1 MKIKIGDYVR
11 VKKGIK
17 EIDFGNFVIGGYQGI
32 VFSVE
37 EYPDETIVGIKW
49 DEETLSKMPRKMINR
64 CLKDN
69 FEKDKMYL
77 LVDEVE
83 VIPSG
88 AL

>member
-17 EIDFGNFVIGGYQGI
+17 EIDFGSFVIGGFQGTI
-32 VFSVE
+32 FSVE

-49 DEETLSKMPRKMINR
+49 DEETLSKMPRKMLNR

-69 FEKDKMYL
+69 FEHDKMYL
-77 LVDEVE
+77 SLDEVE
-83 VIPSG
+83 IVPQGS
-88 AL
+88 

>member
-1 MKIKIGDYVR
+1 MTIKIGDYVR

-37 EYPDETIVGIKW
+37 EYPAEIIVGIKW
-49 DEETLSKMPRKMINR
+49 DEETLSKIPRKMLNR

-69 FEKDKMYL
+69 FEHDKMYL
-77 LVDEVE
+77 LSDEVE
-83 VIPSG
+83 IIPEGS
-88 AL
+88 